1 VIYRRYADRRNVAA
15 ADVVAADQFLK
26 TQGPIGAS
34 WARMLGLEEGT
45 LRNEK
50 ALVVLADVGLS
61 LAVCGELKVPIEFEG
76 PARNDRMCTVRLT
89 ERPGQSF
96 DFTVSVALPGQRV
109 RAARSPRMDVFQ
121 IRRLCIPDKATMR
134 A

>member
-15 ADVVAADQFLK
+15 ANAVAADQFLK

-89 ERPGQSF
+89 ERPGQPF
-96 DFTVSVALPGQRV
+96 EFIITR
-109 RAARSPRMDVFQ
+109 
-121 IRRLCIPDKATMR
+121 
-134 A
+134 